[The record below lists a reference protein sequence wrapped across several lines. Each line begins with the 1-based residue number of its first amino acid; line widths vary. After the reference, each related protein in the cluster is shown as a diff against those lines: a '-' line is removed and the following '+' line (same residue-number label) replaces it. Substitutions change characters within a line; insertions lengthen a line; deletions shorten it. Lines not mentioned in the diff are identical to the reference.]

1 MHASVE
7 QLLSLRDDKLV
18 DASVAQHVTECQQC
32 ASELEG
38 LKGLKAS
45 LQELP
50 MLDPPAHLFSNIIER
65 AGVESSSRPFEWL
78 KLGVAASL
86 VAAVSILLMQNL
98 NRPDATVVGS
108 PEGEAPIT
116 VAPVDQLMA
125 QSAELENE
133 LRRVSYG
140 DRNVMNV
147 RTADTIVALEDK
159 LALVDYRL
167 SQGRLTQRQRQQ
179 LWQERVR
186 LMDSLLRVHYA
197 RMQRNSY

>member
-1 MHASVE
+1 MHATVE
-7 QLLSLRDDKLV
+7 QLLNLRDENLV
-18 DASVAQHVTECQQC
+18 DAEVSQHVAQCNHC
-32 ASELEG
+32 AAEFDA
-38 LKGLKAS
+38 LKDLASS

-50 MLDPPAHLFSNIIER
+50 MLEPSAHLFSNIIDR
-65 AGVESSSRPFEWL
+65 AGVESSSVSFEWL
-78 KLGVAASL
+78 KLGIAASL
-86 VAAVSILLMQNL
+86 VAALSILLMQNL
-98 NRPDATVVGS
+98 NS
-108 PEGEAPIT
+108 PVQSERETQVAGPVT

-125 QSAELENE
+125 QSAELESE

-140 DRNVMNV
+140 ARSVIDV

-167 SQGRLTQRQRQQ
+167 SQGRLTQRQRQH